1 MPKVSKK
8 HIIGAMVEKVTYS
21 SVISNRGFLNL
32 WINQILVQLSFN
44 SLNFALIIW
53 VFKLTGSTTAVSA
66 LLFSVYLP
74 AVLLGLF
81 SGVLVDLMD
90 RKKIIM
96 IIDISLALCFFSLIF
111 FKDSY
116 PAILLIT
123 FLVNALGQFYAPA
136 EASAIPLIV
145 KKNQLI
151 TANSIFSATLYSC
164 FLLGF
169 GLAGPLINY
178 FGINLVFGFGGTALA
193 LAFVLALS
201 FPSIVARPDEEGEKL
216 ITALRKRRLADIRD
230 IGILE
235 IIKTVRLIRGK
246 LIVLTSIGILAGVQ
260 MVVGILAVLLPSFL
274 ENALRIKATDASYI
288 LVIPLGLGIVTGGI
302 ILGNF
307 GQRLVKRLLVGR
319 AIIFGGLLFFLVG
332 ISPIISPA
340 IQYLSKPKPLHFLT
354 QPSLSSVLIV
364 GSFLLGIAMVS
375 ILIPSQTV
383 LQENTPDADRG
394 KVFSVL
400 GVAMAGL
407 SLIPVLLVGVLSDIF
422 GTTPIFMG
430 MGTVIMLIGFFGL
443 KPALF
448 FSKKELP
455 LNIREFLGLG
465 HWEKR

>member
-1 MPKVSKK
+1 
-8 HIIGAMVEKVTYS
+8 MVEKVTYS